1 LVFPRT
7 IRASVEQVLAAELG
21 AALPARRSVL
31 DFEKRFG
38 AADQGERIQR
48 ELFKLRV
55 AESRLKEA
63 GLTPPTPANGL
74 ADLAVMEAEI
84 LEEEARALEP
94 LLSPDAAGRQI
105 GLLRLAC
112 ALLHLARIGEGRARA
127 YFTYARNGKR
137 LPGFEEVLE
146 LAPENELFFLAL
158 RRFRSL
164 LQAGGAWSVRD
175 ADWLRLRAAT
185 APGRLRLR
193 AAALRNVAEAAA
205 GRKLPADLE
214 ALRRP
219 FLDFEYDAAEALSWA
234 VAGFTL
240 KEAMSWGNAGL
251 PHAEQAQAWRDR
263 GLSVSEASLW
273 AKADLLPDEAA
284 AFKACGARDPET
296 ARKLRRQLGDVEQ
309 LLNWYRAGFS
319 AEEVL
324 RLRDAGVQNVFAAV
338 QQRDAGQSP
347 AAVGRGFYGQEQP
360 AVAGTKAPAPGATQA
375 VPAGPGSPGEPKAP
389 PPEEDEIPAAAAGDP
404 EPAAPPA
411 QDEKRL
417 KIFLPGGK
425 LLTPKTGAEP
435 APKAAVPAQVEAA
448 AAGQGGALEPWAIE
462 RAHDRFKIECD
473 DLSGALRAEPPQ
485 GGAWLGWGVY
495 GAETMGVG
503 DGDSAAFSLPLGK
516 GRMDLVAASEST
528 ALMGTA
534 QALATAATGPDWQ
547 AALDRLRSAR
557 GEAAV
562 PGGWYLHGWAP
573 SRAWLFW
580 GLVFK
585 TTAVPWGQAI
595 DFDSYETWLQ
605 RWARRCADMGEPGK
619 LCPFTIGRTPTGGRW
634 LALKASLN
642 GAEGGAPR
650 PVRMEQP
657 GRPWERAMA
666 DFCLKMGFKEQS
678 GAWQLLAGDEAEPE

>member
-1 LVFPRT
+1 
-7 IRASVEQVLAAELG
+7 
-21 AALPARRSVL
+21 VL

-38 AADQGERIQR
+38 APDQGERIQR

-63 GLTPPTPANGL
+63 GLTPPSPANGL

-251 PHAEQAQAWRDR
+251 PHADQAQAWRDR

-296 ARKLRRQLGDVEQ
+296 ARRLRQQLGDVEQ

-324 RLRDAGVQNVFAAV
+324 RLRDAGVQNVFAAM
-338 QQRDAGQSP
+338 QQRDAGQAP
-347 AAVGRGFYGQEQP
+347 AVAVGRGFYGQDPPAAAKPKPAPPTAAP
-360 AVAGTKAPAPGATQA
+360 AVAPSVPSASAPKTEAP
-375 VPAGPGSPGEPKAP
+375 V
-389 PPEEDEIPAAAAGDP
+389 EEEKEEAPAAA
-404 EPAAPPA
+404 PPHPPRT
-411 QDEKRL
+411 K
-417 KIFLPGGK
+417 
-425 LLTPKTGAEP
+425 GA
-435 APKAAVPAQVEAA
+435 
-448 AAGQGGALEPWAIE
+448 
-462 RAHDRFKIECD
+462 
-473 DLSGALRAEPPQ
+473 
-485 GGAWLGWGVY
+485 
-495 GAETMGVG
+495 
-503 DGDSAAFSLPLGK
+503 
-516 GRMDLVAASEST
+516 
-528 ALMGTA
+528 
-534 QALATAATGPDWQ
+534 
-547 AALDRLRSAR
+547 
-557 GEAAV
+557 
-562 PGGWYLHGWAP
+562 
-573 SRAWLFW
+573 
-580 GLVFK
+580 
-585 TTAVPWGQAI
+585 
-595 DFDSYETWLQ
+595 
-605 RWARRCADMGEPGK
+605 
-619 LCPFTIGRTPTGGRW
+619 
-634 LALKASLN
+634 
-642 GAEGGAPR
+642 
-650 PVRMEQP
+650 
-657 GRPWERAMA
+657 
-666 DFCLKMGFKEQS
+666 
-678 GAWQLLAGDEAEPE
+678 